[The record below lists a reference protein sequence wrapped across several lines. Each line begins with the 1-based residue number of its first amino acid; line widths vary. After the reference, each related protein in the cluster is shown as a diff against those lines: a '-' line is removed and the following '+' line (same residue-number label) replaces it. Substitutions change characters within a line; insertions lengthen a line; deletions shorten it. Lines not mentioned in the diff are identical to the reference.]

1 MAEGRAEWSGGR
13 DVRIGR
19 ESASVAFVEVIGIAV
34 VWALIAVVVQQGA
47 DRLLLRL
54 PFPLSPPRWW
64 WYSPIPWPR
73 SILTALV
80 FSALGALFVW
90 LCVRAGIRGRLVLFG
105 MCLALALM
113 WAWSA
118 VDSIGFFEQF
128 GASYGLEFTR
138 IGAPVRMSGTAGSV
152 FGALLALLLLSR
164 REQVATVGP
173 TT

>member
-1 MAEGRAEWSGGR
+1 
-13 DVRIGR
+13 
-19 ESASVAFVEVIGIAV
+19 
-34 VWALIAVVVQQGA
+34 L
-47 DRLLLRL
+47 
-54 PFPLSPPRWW
+54 PPRWW

-80 FSALGALFVW
+80 FSVLGALFAW

-118 VDSIGFFEQF
+118 VDNIGFFEQF

-152 FGALLALLLLSR
+152 FGVLLALLLLSR
-164 REQVATVGP
+164 RKRVATADP